1 MVIEKISYAASD
13 ILEKI
18 DWIYRFRAVGE
29 NQVIYFQLICVAASI
44 IRIIRRL

>member
-18 DWIYRFRAVGE
+18 DWIYRFRAVGK
-29 NQVIYFQLICVAASI
+29 IK
-44 IRIIRRL
+44 